1 MIKILKQPYPS
12 NLLQF
17 EIANILSVVA
27 GLCVFFVLAFLRPF
41 GLASYT
47 LSFVIR
53 DALIFGLVTIISVR
67 LNFSFFKYLVD
78 KGIFIEEKWVV
89 WMEIL
94 LEIWLLIFIG
104 ICNLITAHLIYA
116 MPYTFSFLIEGLTQT
131 LIVGMFPSLAILAIR
146 QYTLL
151 KKYTSLAIKLD
162 KKISTPPLLIK
173 EQTMEQGMSVYFEDE
188 VSHTDIKVN
197 PNSIIYILAADN
209 YIKIFFFQNNMTQS
223 LLVRG
228 TLKNVEEK
236 LADQTKFYRCHRS
249 YLVNL
254 SYVRHISGN
263 AQGYKL
269 HLEGTEELIPV
280 SRSLNNEIADKVLM
294 VRGSEL

>member
-1 MIKILKQPYPS
+1 MIKLLKQAYPS

-41 GLASYT
+41 GLAAYT
-47 LSFVIR
+47 YSFVFR
-53 DALIFGLVTIISVR
+53 DALIFGLVTLIAVR
-67 LNFSFFKYLVD
+67 INFSLFKYLVI
-78 KGIFIEEKWVV
+78 KGVFIEEKWVV

-94 LEIWLLIFIG
+94 LEIWLLLFIG
-104 ICNLITAHLIYA
+104 ICNAITAHLIYA
-116 MPYTFSFLIEGLTQT
+116 VPYTLSFLIEGITQT

-162 KKISTPPLLIK
+162 KKISTSPLLIK
-173 EQTMEQGMSVYFEDE
+173 EKNLEHTLPVYFQDE
-188 VSHTDIKVN
+188 VSHTEIKVN
-197 PNSIIYILAADN
+197 PDTIIYFLAADN
-209 YIKIFFFQNNMTQS
+209 YIKIFFFQNNCTQS

-236 LADQTKFYRCHRS
+236 LTEHSKFYRCHRS

-280 SRSLNNEIADKVLM
+280 SRSLNNEIAEKVLLI
-294 VRGSEL
+294 RGN